1 MKFKYVDVVLLM
13 FLFFMCVMEINFG
26 VDICCFRFVVVN
38 EYECIFFF
46 ENYLNVEKKKSYW
59 RIYYCFIFMLC
70 INGLIVF
77 IKCYCYKLVF

>member
-13 FLFFMCVMEINFG
+13 FLFFICVMEINFG

-46 ENYLNVEKKKSYW
+46 ENYLNVEKKKV
-59 RIYYCFIFMLC
+59 IGEFIIVLYLC
-70 INGLIVF
+70 CVLMV
-77 IKCYCYKLVF
+77 

>member
-13 FLFFMCVMEINFG
+13 FLFFICVMEINFG

-46 ENYLNVEKKKSYW
+46 ENYLNVEKKKV
-59 RIYYCFIFMLC
+59 IEEFIIVLYLC
-70 INGLIVF
+70 CVLMV
-77 IKCYCYKLVF
+77 

>member
-13 FLFFMCVMEINFG
+13 FLFFICVMEINFG

-46 ENYLNVEKKKSYW
+46 ENYLNVEKKKKLLENLLLFY
-59 RIYYCFIFMLC
+59 IYVVY
-70 INGLIVF
+70 
-77 IKCYCYKLVF
+77 